1 MNPKSVTTETISGGV
16 HAAADRV
23 RIFDTTLRD
32 GEQAP
37 GFSMDRRT
45 KLRIAQAL
53 EALGVDVLEAGF
65 PQASPDDFAAVA
77 EIARMLK
84 TTTVCPLARSKIPDI
99 NTAGGALR

>member
-1 MNPKSVTTETISGGV
+1 MNPDSDVTATTSGSIR
-16 HAAADRV
+16 AADDRV

-65 PQASPDDFAAVA
+65 PQASPDDFAAWPKSH
-77 EIARMLK
+77 AR
-84 TTTVCPLARSKIPDI
+84 
-99 NTAGGALR
+99 